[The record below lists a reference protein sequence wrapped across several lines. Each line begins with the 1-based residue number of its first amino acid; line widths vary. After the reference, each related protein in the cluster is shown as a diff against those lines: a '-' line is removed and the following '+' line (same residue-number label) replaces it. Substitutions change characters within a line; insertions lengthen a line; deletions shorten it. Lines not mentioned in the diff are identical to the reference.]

1 MSTEIATILTN
12 AAALAQTGLDEDT
25 AAIAGS
31 IGSKRISIA
40 GGTFRMIVNGKE
52 QAAIE
57 DRHMNVVFV
66 KMSHMTHHA
75 LGTPKRIKK
84 VRRHHL
90 HAGRKI
96 LKRRIPKL
104 KNHLRL
110 PVPLVLT
117 LLKVLGKVGWVQLAV
132 YRGVQQSCY
141 LSS

>member
-66 KMSHMTHHA
+66 KMAHDPSRTWYA
-75 LGTPKRIKK
+75 QAYKEGEKASPSCWSQDSKTPHPDVKEPPATY
-84 VRRHHL
+84 VC
-90 HAGRKI
+90 G
-96 LKRRIPKL
+96 
-104 KNHLRL
+104 
-110 PVPLVLT
+110 
-117 LLKVLGKVGWVQLAV
+117 
-132 YRGVQQSCY
+132 
-141 LSS
+141 LS